1 MRPSTPF
8 IRIAVLV
15 AVWLLGTS
23 TFSIASNDPATE
35 SVPAVPTAPTTEPAA
50 PAAEEEPEPPAPL
63 IVPDVRDQP
72 YVFAKGILEDAGLA
86 WKVVGKVDG
95 YPSNLV
101 GEQSPAPGTKLE
113 DTGAPIVSLRLER
126 NRAYEERGI
135 PAQTSPFRGTPVVE
149 WTAPSAAGEKAERPA
164 PQTPDPTD
172 TAPVPAVPQPAAP
185 TETETETET
194 APATTDADPSAG
206 AETVPVEPAAA
217 TTAARPAARGASRK
231 PAFTIAGAPR
241 EPLDELRLDQ
251 RARMVARRLAAADQ
265 PSAKLVRWW
274 LYQHAWVVTG
284 ARFGW
289 SHGDEALRILIRADE
304 SAQKRWGIGAKSE
317 RAARAALRFVVR
329 HSS

>member
-23 TFSIASNDPATE
+23 TFSIASNDPASE
-35 SVPAVPTAPTTEPAA
+35 PVPSVPTVPGSEAAA
-50 PAAEEEPEPPAPL
+50 PVAEEEPEAASPL
-63 IVPDVRDQP
+63 IVPDVRNQP
-72 YVFAKGILEDAGLA
+72 YVFAKGILEDAGFA

-95 YPSNLV
+95 YPSNIV
-101 GEQSPAPGTKLE
+101 GEQAPAPGTKLE
-113 DTGAPIVSLRLER
+113 DTGAPTVSLRLER
-126 NRAYEERGI
+126 NRAYDERGI
-135 PAQTSPFRGTPVVE
+135 PAQTSPFRGTAVVQ
-149 WTAPSAAGEKAERPA
+149 WTPPRADDADTPRPA

-185 TETETETET
+185 TETGVET
-194 APATTDADPSAG
+194 APAATEADPAAG

-217 TTAARPAARGASRK
+217 TTAARPAGRKAARK
-231 PAFTIAGAPR
+231 PAFTVKGAPR

-251 RARMVARRLAAADQ
+251 RARLVERRLAAADR
-265 PSAKLVRWW
+265 PTAKLVRWW

-289 SHGDEALRILIRADE
+289 SHGADALRILIRADE
-304 SAQKRWGIGAKSE
+304 AAQERWGIGAKSE
-317 RAARAALRFVVR
+317 RTARAALRFVVR
-329 HSS
+329 RSS

>member
-23 TFSIASNDPATE
+23 TFSIASSDPTTE
-35 SVPAVPTAPTTEPAA
+35 TAPAVPTVPGTAPAA
-50 PAAEEEPEPPAPL
+50 PTAEDEPDPPAPL

-72 YVFAKGILEDAGLA
+72 YVFAKGILEDAGFA
-86 WKVVGKVDG
+86 WKVVGKIDG

-101 GEQSPAPGTKLE
+101 DEQSPAPGTKLE
-113 DTGAPIVSLRLER
+113 DTGAPLVSLRLQR
-126 NRAYEERGI
+126 NTAYDERGI
-135 PAQTSPFRGTPVVE
+135 PAQSSPFRGTPVVE

-185 TETETETET
+185 TATDTEPGATE
-194 APATTDADPSAG
+194 ADPSAD

-217 TTAARPAARGASRK
+217 TTAARKGARTGDRK
-231 PAFTIAGAPR
+231 PAFRVDGAPR

-251 RARMVARRLAAADQ
+251 RARLVARRLEAADQ

-284 ARFGW
+284 AKFGW
-289 SHGDEALRILIRADE
+289 SHGAEALRILIRADE
-304 SAQKRWGIGAKSE
+304 AAQKRWGIGARSE